1 MISFLI
7 LPMKELIR
15 GDGSLERDVFRGSY
29 KGEVNGHFR
38 MRQWQTYDID
48 STAAKMVDGK
58 R

>member
-1 MISFLI
+1 
-7 LPMKELIR
+7 MKELIR